1 VYLPRRLNLKARSF
15 LTIGLVGP
23 DRTGAIAAVTQHL
36 FRMGAN
42 IESLEEQVAR
52 GKFRMT
58 LLASWPTEK
67 IQGPAIR
74 RELEQVAQSLRMKLT
89 LRIADDGR
97 ARRKLALLVSKE
109 PHVLEAV
116 LRDWKRGRLRA
127 DPVLVAGNHPQL
139 GKIARRH
146 GLPFRP
152 VDYRDRTH
160 AEEALQ
166 EQLEK
171 AGAELI
177 VLARFMKI
185 LSPDFVWHWKNRIL
199 NIHPSLLP
207 AFPGASA
214 YRQAY
219 DKGVKIVGVT
229 AHFVTPD
236 LDQGPILCQDVLRL
250 RPDEPL
256 ESIITRGQKLES
268 ACLLRALKLCLSRQL
283 DVHWGRVHGV

>member
-1 VYLPRRLNLKARSF
+1 MASRSF
-15 LTIGLVGP
+15 VTIGLVGP
-23 DRTGAIAAVTQHL
+23 DRSGAIAAVTQHL

-58 LLASWPTEK
+58 LLASWPVSK
-67 IQGPAIR
+67 LDDRRIR
-74 RELEQVAQSLRMKLT
+74 ADLGSLAQHLKMKLT
-89 LRIADDGR
+89 LRMSDGTR
-97 ARRKLALLVSKE
+97 TRRRLAILVSKE
-109 PHVLEAV
+109 THAAEAI
-116 LRDWKRGRLRA
+116 LRA
-127 DPVLVAGNHPQL
+127 WKSHRLAAQPVLLAGNHPQL
-139 GKIARRH
+139 RSLARRYR
-146 GLPFRP
+146 LPFASI
-152 VDYRDRTH
+152 DYRDRQK
-160 AEEALQ
+160 AEASLQ
-166 EQLEK
+166 SHLEK
-171 AGAELI
+171 ADVELI

-207 AFPGASA
+207 SFPGASA

-236 LDQGPILCQDVLRL
+236 LDQGPILCQDALRL
-250 RPDEPL
+250 RPNESL
-256 ESIITRGQKLES
+256 KSIIDRGQKLES
-268 ACLLRALKLCLSRQL
+268 SCLLRALKLCLSRQL

>member
-1 VYLPRRLNLKARSF
+1 MASRSF
-15 LTIGLVGP
+15 VTIGLVGP
-23 DRTGAIAAVTQHL
+23 DRSGAIAAVTQHL

-58 LLASWPTEK
+58 LLASWPVSK
-67 IQGPAIR
+67 LDDRRIR
-74 RELEQVAQSLRMKLT
+74 ADLGSLAQHLKMKLT
-89 LRIADDGR
+89 LRMSDGTR
-97 ARRKLALLVSKE
+97 TRRRLAILVSKE
-109 PHVLEAV
+109 THAAEAI
-116 LRDWKRGRLRA
+116 LRA
-127 DPVLVAGNHPQL
+127 WKSHRLAAQPVLLAGNHPQL
-139 GKIARRH
+139 RSLARRYQ
-146 GLPFRP
+146 LPFASI
-152 VDYRDRTH
+152 DYRDRQK
-160 AEEALQ
+160 AETSLQ
-166 EQLEK
+166 SHLEK
-171 AGAELI
+171 ADVELI

-236 LDQGPILCQDVLRL
+236 LDQGPILCQDALRL
-250 RPDEPL
+250 RPNESL
-256 ESIITRGQKLES
+256 KSIIDRGQKLES
-268 ACLLRALKLCLSRQL
+268 SCLLRALKLCLSRQL

>member
-1 VYLPRRLNLKARSF
+1 MKARSF

-36 FRMGAN
+36 FRIGAN

-58 LLASWPTEK
+58 LLASWPSGK
-67 IQGPAIR
+67 IPGPAIR
-74 RELEQVAQSLRMKLT
+74 HGLERVARQLRMKLT
-89 LRIADDGR
+89 LRIADGTR
-97 ARRKLALLVSKE
+97 SRRKLALLVSRE
-109 PHVLEAV
+109 PHVLEAIC
-116 LRDWKRGRLRA
+116 REWKQGRLRV

-139 GKIARRH
+139 GRIARRH
-146 GLPFRP
+146 GLPFRTI
-152 VDYRDRTH
+152 DYRDRQR
-160 AEEALQ
+160 AEATLQ
-166 EQLEK
+166 DHLEK
-171 AGAELI
+171 AGADLV

-236 LDQGPILCQDVLRL
+236 LDQGPILCQDALRL
-250 RPDEPL
+250 RPDEAL
-256 ESIITRGQKLES
+256 ESIVARGQKLES
-268 ACLLRALKLCLSRQL
+268 ACLLRALKLCLTREL

>member
-1 VYLPRRLNLKARSF
+1 MKPRSF
-15 LTIGLVGP
+15 LTISLVGP
-23 DRTGAIAAVTQHL
+23 DRTGAIATVTQHL
-36 FRMGAN
+36 FRIGAN

-58 LLASWPTEK
+58 LLASWPAQK
-67 IQGPAIR
+67 IHKASIR
-74 RELEQVAQSLRMKLT
+74 RGLEEVAHRLHMKLT
-89 LRIADDGR
+89 LRVAEGSR
-97 ARRKLALLVSKE
+97 TRRKLAILVSKE
-109 PHVLEAV
+109 SHVLEAI
-116 LRDWKRGRLRA
+116 LKEWKRGRLAA

-139 GKIARRH
+139 GKIAQRH
-146 GLPFRP
+146 RLPFRQI
-152 VDYRDRTH
+152 DYRDRPR
-160 AEEALQ
+160 AEQNLQ
-166 EQLEK
+166 DHLEN
-171 AGAELI
+171 AGADLV

-236 LDQGPILCQDVLRL
+236 LDQGPILCQDALRL

-256 ESIITRGQKLES
+256 ESIITRGRKLES
-268 ACLLRALKLCLSRQL
+268 ACLLRALKLCLKRQL

>member
-1 VYLPRRLNLKARSF
+1 MYLPRRLNLKARSF

>member
-1 VYLPRRLNLKARSF
+1 MKTRSF

-36 FRMGAN
+36 FRLGAN

-74 RELEQVAQSLRMKLT
+74 RGLEQVAQSLRMKLT

-109 PHVLEAV
+109 THVLEAI

-146 GLPFRP
+146 GLPFCH

-160 AEEALQ
+160 AEQALQ

-250 RPDEPL
+250 RPDESL

>member
-1 VYLPRRLNLKARSF
+1 MASRSF
-15 LTIGLVGP
+15 VTIGLVGP
-23 DRTGAIAAVTQHL
+23 DRSGAIAAVTQHL

-58 LLASWPTEK
+58 LLASWPVSK
-67 IQGPAIR
+67 LDDRRIR
-74 RELEQVAQSLRMKLT
+74 ADLGSLAQHLKMKLT
-89 LRIADDGR
+89 LRMSDGTR
-97 ARRKLALLVSKE
+97 TRRRLAILVSKE
-109 PHVLEAV
+109 THAAEAI
-116 LRDWKRGRLRA
+116 LRA
-127 DPVLVAGNHPQL
+127 WKSHRLAAQPVLLAGNHPQL
-139 GKIARRH
+139 RSLARRYR
-146 GLPFRP
+146 LPFASI
-152 VDYRDRTH
+152 DYRDRQK
-160 AEEALQ
+160 AEASLQ
-166 EQLEK
+166 SHLEK
-171 AGAELI
+171 ADVELV

-207 AFPGASA
+207 SFPGASA

-236 LDQGPILCQDVLRL
+236 LDQGPILCQDALRL
-250 RPDEPL
+250 RPNESL
-256 ESIITRGQKLES
+256 KSIIDRGQKLES
-268 ACLLRALKLCLSRQL
+268 SCLLRALKLCLSRQL

>member
-1 VYLPRRLNLKARSF
+1 MPSRSF
-15 LTIGLVGP
+15 VTIGLVGP
-23 DRTGAIAAVTQHL
+23 DRSGAIAAVTQHL

-58 LLASWPTEK
+58 LLASWPGSKLDEQK
-67 IQGPAIR
+67 IRTQ
-74 RELEQVAQSLRMKLT
+74 LLLLAQQLRMRLT
-89 LRIADDGR
+89 LRLSDATR
-97 ARRKLALLVSKE
+97 TRKRLAILVSKE
-109 PHVLEAV
+109 THAAEAI
-116 LRDWKRGRLRA
+116 LRSWKSRRLA
-127 DPVLVAGNHPQL
+127 AEPVLLAGNHPQL
-139 GKIARRH
+139 RTLARRYR
-146 GLPFRP
+146 LPFALI
-152 VDYRDRTH
+152 DYRDRAK
-160 AEEALQ
+160 AEASLQ
-166 EQLEK
+166 SHLEK
-171 AGAELI
+171 ASVDLV

-207 AFPGASA
+207 SFPGASA

-236 LDQGPILCQDVLRL
+236 LDQGPILCQDALRL
-250 RPDEPL
+250 RPNEPL
-256 ESIITRGQKLES
+256 PSIIARGQKLEAS
-268 ACLLRALKLCLSRQL
+268 CLLRALKLCLSRQL

>member
-1 VYLPRRLNLKARSF
+1 MRARSF

-23 DRTGAIAAVTQHL
+23 DRSGAIAAVTQHL
-36 FRMGAN
+36 FRIGAN

-58 LLASWPTEK
+58 LLASWPSAK
-67 IQGPAIR
+67 IHEPMIR
-74 RELEQVAQSLRMKLT
+74 RGLEEVAHRLRMKLT
-89 LRIADDGR
+89 LRIAGGDR
-97 ARRKLALLVSKE
+97 TRRKLALLVSKE
-109 PHVLEAV
+109 PHVLETI
-116 LRDWKRGRLRA
+116 LRERKRGRLDA
-127 DPVLVAGNHPQL
+127 DPVLVAGNHPHL
-139 GKIARRH
+139 GKLARRH
-146 GLPFRP
+146 GLPFRLL
-152 VDYRDRTH
+152 DYRDRAR
-160 AEEALQ
+160 AEQHLQ
-166 EQLEK
+166 DLLEK
-171 AGAELI
+171 SGADLV

-256 ESIITRGQKLES
+256 ESIVTRGQKLES

>member
-1 VYLPRRLNLKARSF
+1 MKARSF

-36 FRMGAN
+36 FRIGAN

-58 LLASWPTEK
+58 LLASWPTAK
-67 IQGPAIR
+67 IQEPGLR
-74 RELEQVAQSLRMKLT
+74 RGLEQVAQKLRMKLT
-89 LRIADDGR
+89 LRIATGER
-97 ARRKLALLVSKE
+97 VRRKLALLVSRE

-116 LRDWKRGRLRA
+116 LKEWKRGRLAA
-127 DPVLVAGNHPQL
+127 DPVLVAGNHPHL
-139 GKIARRH
+139 GTIARRH
-146 GLPFRP
+146 RLPFRL
-152 VDYRDRTH
+152 VDYRDRH
-160 AEEALQ
+160 RAEQHLQ
-166 EQLEK
+166 DQLEK
-171 AGAELI
+171 SGADLV

-236 LDQGPILCQDVLRL
+236 LDQGPILCQDALRL

-256 ESIITRGQKLES
+256 ESIVTRGQKLES
-268 ACLLRALKLCLSRQL
+268 ACLLRALRLCLSRQL

>member
-1 VYLPRRLNLKARSF
+1 MPSRSF
-15 LTIGLVGP
+15 VTIGLVGP
-23 DRTGAIAAVTQHL
+23 DRSGAIAAVTQQL

-58 LLASWPTEK
+58 LLASWPGSKLEEQK
-67 IQGPAIR
+67 IRTQ
-74 RELEQVAQSLRMKLT
+74 LLSLSQQLRMRLT
-89 LRIADDGR
+89 LRLSDATR
-97 ARRKLALLVSKE
+97 TRKRLAILVSKE
-109 PHVLEAV
+109 THAAEAI
-116 LRDWKRGRLRA
+116 LRSWKSRRLA
-127 DPVLVAGNHPQL
+127 AEPVLLAGNHPQL
-139 GKIARRH
+139 RALARRYR
-146 GLPFRP
+146 LPFTLI
-152 VDYRDRTH
+152 DYRDRAK
-160 AEEALQ
+160 AEASLQ
-166 EQLEK
+166 SHLEK
-171 AGAELI
+171 ASVDLV

-207 AFPGASA
+207 SFPGASA

-236 LDQGPILCQDVLRL
+236 LDQGPILCQDALRL
-250 RPDEPL
+250 RPNESLP
-256 ESIITRGQKLES
+256 SIIARGQKLEAS
-268 ACLLRALKLCLSRQL
+268 CLLRALKLCLSRQL

>member
-1 VYLPRRLNLKARSF
+1 VQARSF

-36 FRMGAN
+36 FRLGAN

-58 LLASWPTEK
+58 LLASWHTPTLPES
-67 IQGPAIR
+67 
-74 RELEQVAQSLRMKLT
+74 SLRRGLEELAQRLRMQLT
-89 LRIADDGR
+89 LRLAGGSPS
-97 ARRKLALLVSKE
+97 RRKLALLVSKE
-109 PHVLEAV
+109 THVLEAV
-116 LRDWKRGRLRA
+116 LRAWKQGRIPA
-127 DPVLVAGNHPQL
+127 DPVLVAGNHPHL
-139 GKIARRH
+139 ATLARRH
-146 GLPFRP
+146 RLPFRLI
-152 VDYRDRTH
+152 DYRDRPR
-160 AEEALQ
+160 AEASLQ
-166 EQLEK
+166 HHLEK
-171 AGAELI
+171 AGADLI

-236 LDQGPILCQDVLRL
+236 LDQGPILCQDALRL

-256 ESIITRGQKLES
+256 ASIIRRGQKMES
-268 ACLLRALKLCLSRQL
+268 SCLLRALKLCLSRQL

>member
-1 VYLPRRLNLKARSF
+1 MKSRSF

-23 DRTGAIAAVTQHL
+23 DRTGAIATVTQHL
-36 FRMGAN
+36 FRIGAN

-58 LLASWPTEK
+58 LLASWPSAE
-67 IQGPAIR
+67 IREPSVRQG
-74 RELEQVAQSLRMKLT
+74 LERVAQALGMKLT
-89 LRIADDGR
+89 LRIADGGR
-97 ARRKLALLVSKE
+97 SRRKLALLVSKE
-109 PHVLEAV
+109 SHVLETI
-116 LRDWKRGRLRA
+116 LREWKRGRLRA
-127 DPVLVAGNHPQL
+127 DPVLVAGNHPHL
-139 GKIARRH
+139 GRLARKH
-146 GLPFRP
+146 GLPFRL
-152 VDYRDRTH
+152 VDYRDRAL
-160 AEEALQ
+160 AEQLLQ
-166 EQLEK
+166 DHLEK
-171 AGAELI
+171 AGADLV

-185 LSPDFVWHWKNRIL
+185 LSPDFVWHWKNRII

-236 LDQGPILCQDVLRL
+236 LDQGPILCQDALRL
-250 RPDEPL
+250 RPDESL
-256 ESIITRGQKLES
+256 GSIIARGQKLES

>member
-1 VYLPRRLNLKARSF
+1 VNTRSY

-36 FRMGAN
+36 FRIGAN

-58 LLASWPTEK
+58 LLASWPSQNLHE
-67 IQGPAIR
+67 PAIR
-74 RELEQVAQSLRMKLT
+74 RGLEQVARNLRMRLT
-89 LRIADDGR
+89 LRIAEGGR
-97 ARRKLALLVSKE
+97 ARRKLALLVSRE
-109 PHVLEAV
+109 THVLDAI
-116 LRDWKRGRLRA
+116 LREWKRGGLRA

-139 GKIARRH
+139 GGIARRY
-146 GLPFRP
+146 GLPFRAI
-152 VDYRDRTH
+152 DYRDRVR
-160 AEEALQ
+160 AESALQ
-166 EQLEK
+166 EHLEK
-171 AGAELI
+171 SGAELI

-236 LDQGPILCQDVLRL
+236 LDQGPILCQDALRL
-250 RPDEPL
+250 RTDEPL
-256 ESIITRGQKLES
+256 DSIIARGQKLES

-283 DVHWGRVHGV
+283 DIHWGRVHGV

>member
-1 VYLPRRLNLKARSF
+1 MKAITFVNVSV
-15 LTIGLVGP
+15 VGP
-23 DRTGAIAAVTQHL
+23 DRSGAIAAITQKL
-36 FRMGAN
+36 FQLGAN

-58 LLASWPTEK
+58 LLASWK
-67 IQGPAIR
+67 ANCLHDR
-74 RELEQVAQSLRMKLT
+74 RVKTELESVALQLRMKLA
-89 LRIADDGR
+89 LRLASGACR
-97 ARRKLALLVSKE
+97 HRRLGLMVTKE
-109 PHVLEAV
+109 THAAEAI
-116 LRDWKRGRLRA
+116 LREWKSGRLNA
-127 DPVLVAGNHPQL
+127 EPVLIAGNHPQMRTL
-139 GKIARRH
+139 ARRY
-146 GLPFRP
+146 GVPFQFI
-152 VDYRDRTH
+152 DYRDRQKAETH
-160 AEEALQ
+160 LQ
-166 EQLEK
+166 DVLEK
-171 AGAELI
+171 AEADLL

-185 LSPDFVWHWKNRIL
+185 LSPDFVWHWKNRII

-236 LDQGPILCQDVLRL
+236 LDQGPILCQDALRL

-256 ESIITRGQKLES
+256 ESIIQRGQKLEA
-268 ACLLRALKLCLSRQL
+268 ACLLRALKLCLNRQL

>member
-1 VYLPRRLNLKARSF
+1 VQARAF

-36 FRMGAN
+36 FRIGAN

-58 LLASWPTEK
+58 LLASWPTTK
-67 IQGPAIR
+67 IHEAPIR
-74 RELEQVAQSLRMKLT
+74 RGLEEVAHRLRMKLT
-89 LRIADDGR
+89 LRIAEGGR
-97 ARRKLALLVSKE
+97 TRRKLAILVSKE
-109 PHVLEAV
+109 PHVLEKI
-116 LRDWKRGRLRA
+116 LKDWKQGRLAA

-139 GKIARRH
+139 GKIARRYR
-146 GLPFRP
+146 LPFRLI
-152 VDYRDRTH
+152 DYRDRH
-160 AEEALQ
+160 QAEQNLQ
-166 EQLEK
+166 DQLDK
-171 AGAELI
+171 AGADLV

-236 LDQGPILCQDVLRL
+236 LDQGPILCQDALRL

-256 ESIITRGQKLES
+256 ENIIARGQKLES

>member
-1 VYLPRRLNLKARSF
+1 MKARSF

-36 FRMGAN
+36 FRIGAN

-58 LLASWPTEK
+58 LLASWPAARIHE
-67 IQGPAIR
+67 PDIR
-74 RELEQVAQSLRMKLT
+74 RGLEQVAQNLRMKLT
-89 LRIADDGR
+89 LRIAEGGR
-97 ARRKLALLVSKE
+97 SRRKLALLVSRE
-109 PHVLEAV
+109 THVLEV
-116 LRDWKRGRLRA
+116 ILREWRNGRLRA
-127 DPVLVAGNHPQL
+127 DPVLVAGNHPHMA
-139 GKIARRH
+139 KIARRH
-146 GLPFRP
+146 GLPFRRI
-152 VDYRDRTH
+152 DYRDRAY
-160 AEEALQ
+160 AEQSLQ
-166 EQLEK
+166 EQLETV
-171 AGAELI
+171 GAELI

-185 LSPDFVWHWKNRIL
+185 LSPDFVWHWKNRII

-229 AHFVTPD
+229 AHLVTPD
-236 LDQGPILCQDVLRL
+236 LDQGPILCQDALRL

-256 ESIITRGQKLES
+256 ESIIARGQKLES
-268 ACLLRALKLCLSRQL
+268 SCLLRALKLCLSRQL

>member
-1 VYLPRRLNLKARSF
+1 MPSRSF
-15 LTIGLVGP
+15 VTIGLVGP
-23 DRTGAIAAVTQHL
+23 DRSGAIAAVTQQL

-58 LLASWPTEK
+58 LLASWPGSKLEEQK
-67 IQGPAIR
+67 IRTQ
-74 RELEQVAQSLRMKLT
+74 LLSLSQQLRMRLT
-89 LRIADDGR
+89 LRLSDATR
-97 ARRKLALLVSKE
+97 TRKRLAILVSKE
-109 PHVLEAV
+109 THAAEAI
-116 LRDWKRGRLRA
+116 LRSWKSRRLA
-127 DPVLVAGNHPQL
+127 AEPVLVAGNHPQL
-139 GKIARRH
+139 RTLARRYR
-146 GLPFRP
+146 LPFTLI
-152 VDYRDRTH
+152 DYRDRAK
-160 AEEALQ
+160 AEASLQ
-166 EQLEK
+166 SHLEK
-171 AGAELI
+171 ASVDLV

-207 AFPGASA
+207 SFPGASA

-236 LDQGPILCQDVLRL
+236 LDQGPILCQDALRL
-250 RPDEPL
+250 RPNEPL
-256 ESIITRGQKLES
+256 PSIIARGQKLEAS
-268 ACLLRALKLCLSRQL
+268 CLLRALKLCLSRQL

>member
-1 VYLPRRLNLKARSF
+1 MASRSF
-15 LTIGLVGP
+15 VTIGLVGP
-23 DRTGAIAAVTQHL
+23 DRSGAIAAVTQHL

-58 LLASWPTEK
+58 LLASWPVSK
-67 IQGPAIR
+67 LDDRRIR
-74 RELEQVAQSLRMKLT
+74 ADLGSLAQHLKMKLT
-89 LRIADDGR
+89 LRMSDGTR
-97 ARRKLALLVSKE
+97 TRRRLAILVSKE
-109 PHVLEAV
+109 THAAEAI
-116 LRDWKRGRLRA
+116 LRA
-127 DPVLVAGNHPQL
+127 WKSHRLAAQPVLLAGNHPQL
-139 GKIARRH
+139 RSLARRYR
-146 GLPFRP
+146 LPFASI
-152 VDYRDRTH
+152 DYRDRQK
-160 AEEALQ
+160 AEASLQ
-166 EQLEK
+166 SNLEK
-171 AGAELI
+171 ADVELV

-236 LDQGPILCQDVLRL
+236 LDQGPILCQDALRL
-250 RPDEPL
+250 RPNESL
-256 ESIITRGQKLES
+256 KSIIDRGQKLES
-268 ACLLRALKLCLSRQL
+268 SCLLRALKLCLSRQL

>member
-1 VYLPRRLNLKARSF
+1 MSTRSF
-15 LTIGLVGP
+15 VTIGLVGP
-23 DRTGAIAAVTQHL
+23 DRTGAIAAVTQQL

-58 LLASWPTEK
+58 LLASWPGTKLEENR
-67 IQGPAIR
+67 IR
-74 RELEQVAQSLRMKLT
+74 TDLESLAQQLRMKLT
-89 LRIADDGR
+89 LRLVDGTR
-97 ARRKLALLVSKE
+97 TRRRLAILVSKE
-109 PHVLEAV
+109 SHALEAI
-116 LRDWKRGRLRA
+116 LREWKSRRLAA

-139 GKIARRH
+139 GNIARRA
-146 GLPFRP
+146 GLPFRLI
-152 VDYRDRTH
+152 DYRDRQK
-160 AEEALQ
+160 AEQNLQ
-166 EQLEK
+166 EHLEK
-171 AGAELI
+171 AGVDLV

-236 LDQGPILCQDVLRL
+236 LDQGPILCQDALKL

-256 ESIITRGQKLES
+256 SSIIARGQKLES